1 MHIQIIVMG
10 QHIIIVHILRS
21 HVDRVV
27 FLPLGHIEFLVKSKV
42 EYYENTQL
50 TMNKI
55 NKIETQKLL

>member
-27 FLPLGHIEFLVKSKV
+27 FLPMSHNEFLVKSKV
-42 EYYENTQL
+42 EDYEKTQL
-50 TMNKI
+50 IMNI
-55 NKIETQKLL
+55 NKI